1 MHQAE
6 QRQKYLVIGAIA
18 AVVLLAGD
26 YLILSP
32 LTSAWKSR
40 AERIEALQAKVTK
53 GELILARETNTRVRW
68 DDFKKRGLS
77 NDRSSSESDVIKL
90 ITQWSSD
97 SNFNVSSI
105 RPSWRD
111 DDDEHVRL
119 QCRVSGDG
127 SLQSIARFLFHLDAS
142 DIAIRAETIELTAR
156 DKKGQK
162 LGVDIQL
169 SGLQI
174 VEKEEPKKNTAGK
187 KKS

>member
-1 MHQAE
+1 MDPAE
-6 QRQKYLVIGAIA
+6 KRQKYLIIGAIA

-32 LTSAWKSR
+32 LTRAWTERS
-40 AERIEALQAKVTK
+40 ERIEALRAKISK
-53 GELILARETNTRVRW
+53 GEQILERETNTRVRW
-68 DDFKKRGLS
+68 DDFKKRSLAS
-77 NDRSSSESDVIKL
+77 DRSSSESDVLKL
-90 ITQWSSD
+90 ITEWSRESR
-97 SNFNVSSI
+97 FNVSSI
-105 RPSWRD
+105 RPSWRE
-111 DDDEHVRL
+111 DEKDHVRL

-127 SLQSIARFLFHLDAS
+127 SLESIARFLFHLDAS
-142 DIAIRAETIELTAR
+142 DLAIRAETIELTAR

-174 VEKEEPKKNTAGK
+174 IEEKEPKKSAPAK

>member
-1 MHQAE
+1 MNQAE

-26 YLILSP
+26 YLILTP
-32 LTSAWKSR
+32 LTNAWKSR
-40 AERIEALQAKVTK
+40 SDRIEALRAKVTK
-53 GELILARETNTRVRW
+53 GELVLARETNTRVRW

-77 NDRSSSESDVIKL
+77 KDRSSSESDVLKL
-90 ITQWSSD
+90 ISQWSRD

-105 RPSWRD
+105 RPNWRD
-111 DDDEHVRL
+111 DEDDHVRL

-127 SLQSIARFLFHLDAS
+127 SLESIAEFIFHLDAS
-142 DIAIRAETIELTAR
+142 DVAIRAESIELTAR

-174 VEKEEPKKNTAGK
+174 IEEEEPQKSAAGK
-187 KKS
+187 RKS

>member
-111 DDDEHVRL
+111 DDVRL